1 MVVGPQPVLIE
12 VRHMPT
18 VLEPNMNEEAKS
30 QTVTPASQEPEL
42 FAAEIEMERKSG
54 NFMPLVLI
62 LGLVLV
68 VGGTI
73 FYFVK
78 GARDVLTV
86 PVATTSIQQILN
98 AQGPAT
104 VRFSTG
110 TVVSGLN
117 EKPLDPH
124 YKLLAKAGIITTK
137 PKGYNSLIVA
147 LNPAGE
153 KVFSEITGVQ
163 KATNSDKT
171 VTYVVPLAER
181 KLVEVNKVTMIK
193 PHLAQVEYTW
203 KWVPN
208 RLGNEF
214 DASGSLVKSF
224 TTWDRSTLIKSY
236 GVDFYGAG
244 PTKANIVLM
253 EGTNGSWRPYT
264 E

>member
-1 MVVGPQPVLIE
+1 
-12 VRHMPT
+12 MPS
-18 VLEPNMNEEAKS
+18 VMEPNVNEDAKS
-30 QTVTPASQEPEL
+30 QPVTPTSTGPEL
-42 FAAEIEMERKSG
+42 FAAEIEMEEKSG

-62 LGLVLV
+62 LGLVIV

-78 GARDVLTV
+78 GAREVLSV
-86 PVATTSIQQILN
+86 PVATTAVNQIMA
-98 AQGPAT
+98 AQSPST

-110 TVVSGLN
+110 TVVSNMN

-124 YKLLAKAGIITTK
+124 YKLLAKAGIVTTK

-153 KVFSEITGVQ
+153 KLFSQIGGVQ
-163 KATNSDKT
+163 KVTNPDKT
-171 VTYVVPLAER
+171 VTYIVPLAER

-193 PHLAQVEYTW
+193 PHLAQVDYTW

-208 RLGNEF
+208 RLGQEF

-224 TTWDRSTLIKSY
+224 STWDRSTLIKSY
-236 GVDFYGAG
+236 GVDFYGAA
-244 PTKANIVLM
+244 PTKASIVLM
-253 EGTNGSWRPYT
+253 EGNDGNWKPYAGD
-264 E
+264 

>member
-1 MVVGPQPVLIE
+1 
-12 VRHMPT
+12 MPT
-18 VLEPNMNEEAKS
+18 VMEPKVNEDAKS
-30 QTVTPASQEPEL
+30 QPVTPASTEREL
-42 FAAEIEMERKSG
+42 FAAEIEMENKSS
-54 NFMPLVLI
+54 NFLPLVFI
-62 LGLVLV
+62 FGLVIV
-68 VGGTI
+68 VGGAI

-86 PVATTSIQQILN
+86 PVATTTINKILG

-110 TVVSGLN
+110 TVVSSLN
-117 EKPLDPH
+117 EKPMDPH
-124 YKLLAKAGIITTK
+124 YKLLAKAGVITTK

-153 KVFSEITGVQ
+153 NVFSQITGVQ
-163 KATNSDKT
+163 KVTNPDKT

-181 KLVEVNKVTMIK
+181 KLVEVNKVTMIR

-203 KWVPN
+203 KWAPN

-224 TTWDRSTLIKSY
+224 TTWERATLIKTY
-236 GVDFYGAG
+236 GVDFYGAA
-244 PTKANIVLM
+244 PTKASIILM
-253 EGTNGSWRPYT
+253 EGNDGTWKPYT
-264 E
+264 GD